1 MWPPVARESILRP
14 ALKKVL
20 YLHGFASSPAGRKVG
35 ALTGLLGP
43 RGFQVV
49 APDLNVPSFRK
60 LDFRAIARLSLWEAK
75 RHAPVVI
82 VGSSLGAVAALEAS
96 RLGARAPLVLIA
108 PAIGFGRRWT
118 EKLPPGNPL
127 FFFHHAEGKELPIH
141 RRFFE
146 DLAGRETDQEPPPA
160 PVVIVMGTDD
170 ESVPF
175 DHVRKIWR
183 DWEDSGRLAAGSR
196 FVEIP
201 GGDHGLVEHAGTIAR
216 EILDLSGYRADA
228 T

>member
-1 MWPPVARESILRP
+1 M
-14 ALKKVL
+14 KKVL
-20 YLHGFASSPAGRKVG
+20 YLHGFASSPAGRKVA
-35 ALTGLLGP
+35 ALTELLGP
-43 RGFQVV
+43 RGLQVV

-96 RLGARAPLVLIA
+96 RLGARAPLLLIA

-118 EKLPPGNPL
+118 EKLPPGDPL

-146 DLAGRETDQEPPPA
+146 DLAGHETDPEPPPG
-160 PVVIVMGTDD
+160 PVIVVMGTND
-170 ESVPF
+170 ESVPV
-175 DHVRKIWR
+175 DHVRKIWKA
-183 DWEDSGRLAAGSR
+183 WEDSDRLAAGSR

-201 GGDHGLVEHAGTIAR
+201 GGDHGLIEHAGTIAR
-216 EILDLSGYRADA
+216 EIIGLSADHPDA

>member
-1 MWPPVARESILRP
+1 M
-14 ALKKVL
+14 KKIL

-35 ALTGLLGP
+35 ALTELLAP
-43 RGFQVV
+43 RGLQIV

-96 RLGARAPLVLIA
+96 RLGAKASLVLIA

-118 EKLPPGNPL
+118 EKLPPGDPL

-146 DLAGRETDQEPPPA
+146 DLARRETDQEPPPS
-160 PVVIVMGTDD
+160 PVVVVMGTND

-175 DHVRKIWR
+175 EHVRRIWQA
-183 DWEDSGRLAAGSR
+183 WEESGRLAAGSR

-201 GGDHGLVEHAGTIAR
+201 GGDHSLVDHAGTIAR
-216 EILDLSGYRADA
+216 EITALTLEAADA

>member
-1 MWPPVARESILRP
+1 M
-14 ALKKVL
+14 KKIL

-35 ALTGLLGP
+35 ALTELLAP
-43 RGFQVV
+43 RGLQIV

-96 RLGARAPLVLIA
+96 RLGAKASLVLIA

-118 EKLPPGNPL
+118 EKLPPGDPL

-146 DLAGRETDQEPPPA
+146 DLARRETDQEPPPS
-160 PVVIVMGTDD
+160 PVVVVMGTND

-175 DHVRKIWR
+175 EHVRRIWQA
-183 DWEDSGRLAAGSR
+183 WEESGRLAAGSR

-201 GGDHGLVEHAGTIAR
+201 GGDHGLVDHAGTIAR
-216 EILDLSGYRADA
+216 EITALTLEAADA

>member
-1 MWPPVARESILRP
+1 M
-14 ALKKVL
+14 KKIL

-35 ALTGLLGP
+35 ALTELLAP
-43 RGFQVV
+43 RGLQIV

-96 RLGARAPLVLIA
+96 RLGAKASLVLIA

-118 EKLPPGNPL
+118 EKLPPGDPL

-146 DLAGRETDQEPPPA
+146 DLARRETDQEPPPS
-160 PVVIVMGTDD
+160 PVVVVMGTND

-175 DHVRKIWR
+175 EHVRRIWQA
-183 DWEDSGRLAAGSR
+183 WEESGRLAAGSR

-201 GGDHGLVEHAGTIAR
+201 GGDHGLVDHAGTIAR
-216 EILDLSGYRADA
+216 EIAALTLEAADA